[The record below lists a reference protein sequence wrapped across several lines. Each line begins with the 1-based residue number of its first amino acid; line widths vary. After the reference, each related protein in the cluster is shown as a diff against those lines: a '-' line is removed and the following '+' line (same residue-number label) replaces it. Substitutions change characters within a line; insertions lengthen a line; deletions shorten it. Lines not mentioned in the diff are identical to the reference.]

1 MSRGY
6 SLTQFSREFYLV
18 IGFATLTFIA
28 MNMTFSIFS
37 LYLDEKG
44 ASSFE
49 LGLIISL
56 MSYTT
61 LTTQIPLGLI
71 TRRVGVW
78 WVIPLALIGQSTSY
92 FLYSLAPLPYFYP
105 IRIFHAVV
113 SASLQPTLLSYASA
127 IAPEDKRGE
136 AIGVYLSSVGVAMMS
151 GPLLNSLLLMF
162 VGYQT
167 ILIIA
172 SMIPLIALM
181 LYVYLL
187 RVDVFRRHFTRTSNE
202 KLTRVD
208 SWNSLKAIFT
218 LRSVQTLTVIR
229 FTFAF
234 TMSILTTLYAIYAVN
249 TLGVSPSIY
258 AFYITLKGMANTI
271 ARFPAGRITD
281 IIGRKK
287 PLLFSFILL
296 SIVFFFLS
304 EVKHPI
310 LVGFLIF
317 FHGISHGTRAVSE
330 WSMLSDVVR
339 SEDRELAHFYFSTVF
354 SLGSALGA
362 TFAGSAAMVLSTPVI
377 LKIAAVLTSSSIFIV
392 AITKFPRK

>member
-1 MSRGY
+1 MTR
-6 SLTQFSREFYLV
+6 FSRDFYLV

-28 MNMTFSIFS
+28 MNMTSSIFS

-44 ASSFE
+44 TSSFE

-71 TRRVGVW
+71 TKRVGIW
-78 WVIPLALIGQSTSY
+78 WVIPLALTGQSASY
-92 FLYSLAPLPYFYP
+92 ILYSFAPLPYFYP

-113 SASLQPTLLSYASA
+113 SASLQPTLLSFAST
-127 IAPEDKRGE
+127 IAPENKRGE
-136 AIGVYLSSVGVAMMS
+136 AIGVYLTSVGLAMMG
-151 GPLLNSLLLMF
+151 GPLLNSLLLIY
-162 VGYQT
+162 VDYRT
-167 ILIIA
+167 ILLIA
-172 SMIPLIALM
+172 AVIPLIAFV
-181 LYVYLL
+181 LYTYLL
-187 RVDVFRRHFTRTSNE
+187 RVDVFSHRFTRASNE
-202 KLTRVD
+202 EPSQVD
-208 SWNSLKAIFT
+208 SWSSLKTIITYRPVQVLT
-218 LRSVQTLTVIR
+218 LIR

-234 TMSILTTLYAIYAVN
+234 TMSILITLYAIYAV
-249 TLGVSPSIY
+249 TTIGVSPSIY
-258 AFYITLKGMANTI
+258 AFYVTLRGAANTV
-271 ARFPAGRITD
+271 ARLPTGRITD

-287 PLLFSFILL
+287 PLLFSFTLL

-310 LVGFLIF
+310 QVGLFIFL
-317 FHGISHGTRAVSE
+317 HGISHGVRAVSE

-339 SEDRELAHFYFSTVF
+339 NEDRELAHFYFSSVF

-362 TFAGSAAMVLSTPVI
+362 TFAGSAAMVLPTPAI
-377 LKIAAVLTSSSIFIV
+377 LKIAAVLSCSSIFIV

>member
-1 MSRGY
+1 
-6 SLTQFSREFYLV
+6 
-18 IGFATLTFIA
+18 
-28 MNMTFSIFS
+28 MTASIFS

-61 LTTQIPLGLI
+61 LITQIPLGLI
-71 TRRVGVW
+71 SKRVGVW
-78 WVIPLALIGQSTSY
+78 WIIPLALVGQSTSY

-127 IAPEDKRGE
+127 IVPENNRGE
-136 AIGVYLSSVGVAMMS
+136 AIGVYLTSVGLAMMS
-151 GPLLNSLLLMF
+151 GPLINSVLLMF

-172 SMIPLIALM
+172 TAIPLIALV

-187 RVDVFRRHFTRTSNE
+187 RVDVFHRHFTRTSNNE
-202 KLTRVD
+202 PSRVD
-208 SWNSLKAIFT
+208 SWNSLKTIFM
-218 LRSVQTLTVIR
+218 LRPVQALTVIR

-249 TLGVSPSIY
+249 ILGISPSIY

-271 ARFPAGRITD
+271 ARFPTGRITD
-281 IIGRKK
+281 VIGRKK

-296 SIVFFFLS
+296 SIVFFFLA
-304 EVKHPI
+304 ELKHPI
-310 LVGFLIF
+310 QVGLLIF

-330 WSMLSDVVR
+330 WSMLSDAVR
-339 SEDRELAHFYFSTVF
+339 NEDRELAHFYFSTVF

-362 TFAGSAAMVLSTPVI
+362 TFAGSAAMVISTPTI
-377 LKIAAVLTSSSIFIV
+377 LQIAAVLTSSSIFIV
-392 AITKFPRK
+392 AITKFPRKRN